1 MQTLRDKERQ
11 AMNIYELRDK
21 AMHLPLRPGVYI
33 MKNIRDE
40 IIYIGKAKALKN
52 RVSQYFG
59 SDKNHPE
66 KVRQMVANVD
76 HFDYIICASEF
87 EALVLECS
95 LIKQHKPKYN
105 ILLKDDKGYSY
116 IRISSGEWRRI
127 SFEMQQKDDGAKYL
141 GPYMSAWYAKNAVD
155 EALKIFRLPSCSRVF
170 PRDIGKGRPC
180 LNYYIKQCSAPCA
193 GKISLRDYNESVDS
207 AISFLRSGDSDSI
220 RLMTEKMNEAAE
232 NLEFELAA
240 KLRDRISAVRRIT
253 EKQNVVDASVKEQD
267 VIGLAVE
274 KGDVCFAV
282 IRFQGGRLYDKE
294 DFLIKDVGENPG
306 LEAMRSEFIQQYYT
320 MRENI
325 PPVIS
330 LDGEAED
337 SELLSEWLSEKRG
350 KAVRIRLPQKGDNMR
365 IVEMSRENA
374 AERLAQS
381 HGHLGHELTALDELA
396 KLLGLEKTPRFIESY
411 DISHHAGSDN
421 VAGMVVFKDGRP
433 FKKSYR
439 RFEIK
444 GFTGQDDYGSMN
456 EVMER
461 RIKEYYKNPDSGI
474 GFGQLPDLI
483 LLDGG
488 KGQVSAVRPVLEKYG
503 LDIPLFGMVKDN
515 HHRTRAITDEG
526 HEIAINSRRKAFTL
540 VSTIQDE
547 VHRFA
552 IGYHRQKHS
561 KRAFSTSLTEI
572 EGIGPA
578 RAKSLMTTFKSI
590 KRIRQAEV
598 EELLGAAGM
607 NLPAAEAVYNH
618 FHRDDNGENRDN

>member
-1 MQTLRDKERQ
+1 
-11 AMNIYELRDK
+11 MNIYELRDK
-21 AMHLPLRPGVYI
+21 AMHLPLKPGVYI
-33 MKNIRDE
+33 MKNIRNE

-116 IRISSGEWRRI
+116 IRISDGEWKRI
-127 SFEMQQKDDGAKYL
+127 SFEMQQADDGAKYL

-155 EALKIFRLPSCSRVF
+155 EALKIFRLPSCSKVF

-193 GKISLRDYNESVDS
+193 GKISLKDYSESVES

-240 KLRDRISAVRRIT
+240 KLRDRISAVKKIT
-253 EKQNVVDASVKEQD
+253 ERQNVVDASVREQD
-267 VIGLAVE
+267 VIGVAVE
-274 KGDVCFAV
+274 KGDACFAV

-294 DFLIKDVGENPG
+294 DFLIKDIGENPE
-306 LEAMRSEFIQQYYT
+306 LESMRSEFIQQYYT
-320 MRENI
+320 IRENI
-325 PPVIS
+325 PPVIA
-330 LDGEAED
+330 LDGKAED

-350 KAVRIRLPQKGDNMR
+350 KSVRIKIPQKGDNMR

-396 KLLGLEKTPRFIESY
+396 KLLGLKAIPRFIESY
-411 DISHHAGSDN
+411 DISHNAGSDN

-456 EVMER
+456 EVIDR
-461 RIKEYYKNPDSGI
+461 RIREYYKNPDSGI

-515 HHRTRAITDEG
+515 HHRTRAVTDEG

-540 VSTIQDE
+540 VSTIQEE

-561 KRAFSTSLTEI
+561 KRTFSTSLTEI

-578 RAKSLMTTFKSI
+578 RAKALMSTFRSI
-590 KRIRQAEV
+590 KRISQAEI
-598 EELLGAAGM
+598 EELLGVAGM
-607 NLPAAEAVYNH
+607 TLPAAEAVYNH
-618 FHRDDNGENRDN
+618 FHNENDDKVQKD

>member
-1 MQTLRDKERQ
+1 M
-11 AMNIYELRDK
+11 
-21 AMHLPLRPGVYI
+21 
-33 MKNIRDE
+33 
-40 IIYIGKAKALKN
+40 
-52 RVSQYFG
+52 
-59 SDKNHPE
+59 
-66 KVRQMVANVD
+66 
-76 HFDYIICASEF
+76 
-87 EALVLECS
+87 
-95 LIKQHKPKYN
+95 
-105 ILLKDDKGYSY
+105 
-116 IRISSGEWRRI
+116 
-127 SFEMQQKDDGAKYL
+127 
-141 GPYMSAWYAKNAVD
+141 
-155 EALKIFRLPSCSRVF
+155 
-170 PRDIGKGRPC
+170 
-180 LNYYIKQCSAPCA
+180 
-193 GKISLRDYNESVDS
+193 
-207 AISFLRSGDSDSI
+207 
-220 RLMTEKMNEAAE
+220 
-232 NLEFELAA
+232 
-240 KLRDRISAVRRIT
+240 
-253 EKQNVVDASVKEQD
+253 VDASVKEQD

-274 KGDVCFAV
+274 KGDACFAV

>member
-1 MQTLRDKERQ
+1 MELK
-11 AMNIYELRDK
+11 ELRDK
-21 AMHLPLRPGVYI
+21 AMHLPLKPGVYI
-33 MKNIRDE
+33 MKNVRDE

-76 HFDYIICASEF
+76 HFDYILCGSEF

-116 IRISSGEWRRI
+116 IRISNDEWRKI
-127 SFEMQQKDDGAKYL
+127 SFEMQKDDDGATYL
-141 GPYMSAWYAKNAVD
+141 GPYMSAWYAKNAVE
-155 EALKIFRLPSCSRVF
+155 EAQRIFRLPNCGKQF

-180 LNYYIKQCSAPCA
+180 LNYHIKQCDAPCS
-193 GKISLRDYNESVDS
+193 GKLSKKEYDESIDA
-207 AISFLRSGDSDSI
+207 AISFLKSGDTDSI

-240 KLRDRISAVRRIT
+240 RLRDRITAIRKIT
-253 EKQNVVDASVKEQD
+253 EKQHVVAANIREQD
-267 VIGLAVE
+267 AIAVMTE
-274 KGDVCFAV
+274 GKEACFAV
-282 IRFQGGRLYDKE
+282 IRFRDGRLYDKE
-294 DFLIKDVGENPG
+294 DFLLRDAGENPD
-306 LEAMRSEFIQQYYT
+306 LPAMRSEFIQQYYS
-320 MRENI
+320 MRDSI
-325 PPVIS
+325 PPVVS

-337 SELLSEWLSEKRG
+337 EELLSAWLSEKRG
-350 KAVRIRLPQKGDNMR
+350 KTVRLQHPQKGENVR
-365 IVEMSRENA
+365 IIEMSRENA

-381 HGHLGHELTALDELA
+381 HGHFGHELTALDELA
-396 KLLGLEKTPRFIESY
+396 KLLGLPKAPQFIESY

-433 FKKSYR
+433 LKSSYR
-439 RFEIK
+439 KFSIK
-444 GFTGQDDYGSMN
+444 GFIGQNDYGSMT
-456 EVMER
+456 EVLTR
-461 RIKEYYKNPDSGI
+461 RFQEYFKNPDSGI

-488 KGQVSAVRPVLEKYG
+488 KGQVSAVRPVLEKFG
-503 LDIPLFGMVKDN
+503 LNIPLFGMVKDD

-526 HEIAINSRRKAFTL
+526 HEIAINSKRRAFTL
-540 VSTIQDE
+540 ISGIQDE

-561 KRAFSTSLTEI
+561 KRSFASGLTEI

-578 RAKSLMTTFKSI
+578 RAKALMQRFKTVT
-590 KRIRQAEV
+590 RIRQAEV
-598 EELLGAAGM
+598 EELMQVKEM
-607 NLPAAEAVYNH
+607 NLPAAEAVYRYYH
-618 FHRDDNGENRDN
+618 PETEEKSP

>member
-1 MQTLRDKERQ
+1 
-11 AMNIYELRDK
+11 MNIYELRDK
-21 AMHLPLRPGVYI
+21 AMHLPLKPGVYI
-33 MKNIRDE
+33 MKNIRNE

-116 IRISSGEWRRI
+116 IRISDGEWKRI
-127 SFEMQQKDDGAKYL
+127 SFEMQQADDGAKYL

-155 EALKIFRLPSCSRVF
+155 EALKIFRLPSCSKVF

-193 GKISLRDYNESVDS
+193 GKISLKDYSESVES

-240 KLRDRISAVRRIT
+240 KLRDRISAVKKIT
-253 EKQNVVDASVKEQD
+253 ERQNVVDASVREQD
-267 VIGLAVE
+267 VIGVAVE
-274 KGDVCFAV
+274 KGDACFAV

-294 DFLIKDVGENPG
+294 DFLIKDIGENPE
-306 LEAMRSEFIQQYYT
+306 LESMRSEFIQQYYT
-320 MRENI
+320 IRENI
-325 PPVIS
+325 PPVIA
-330 LDGEAED
+330 LDGKAED

-350 KAVRIRLPQKGDNMR
+350 KSVRIKIPQKGDNLR

-396 KLLGLEKTPRFIESY
+396 KLLGLKAIPRFIESY

-456 EVMER
+456 EVIDR
-461 RIKEYYKNPDSGI
+461 RIREYYKNPDSGI

-515 HHRTRAITDEG
+515 HHRTRAVTDEG

-540 VSTIQDE
+540 VSTIQEE

-561 KRAFSTSLTEI
+561 KRTFSTSLTEI

-578 RAKSLMTTFKSI
+578 RAKALMSTFRSI
-590 KRIRQAEV
+590 KRISQAEI
-598 EELLGAAGM
+598 EELLGVAGM
-607 NLPAAEAVYNH
+607 TLPAAEAVYNH
-618 FHRDDNGENRDN
+618 FHNENDDKVQKD

>member
-193 GKISLRDYNESVDS
+193 GKISIRDYNESVDS

-274 KGDVCFAV
+274 KGDACFAV

>member
-1 MQTLRDKERQ
+1 
-11 AMNIYELRDK
+11 MNIYELRDK
-21 AMHLPLRPGVYI
+21 AMHLPLKPGVYI
-33 MKNIRDE
+33 MKNNKDE

-59 SDKNHPE
+59 SDRNHPE
-66 KVRQMVANVD
+66 KVRRMVSNVD

-116 IRISSGEWRRI
+116 VRISGGQWRRI
-127 SFEMQQKDDGAKYL
+127 SFEMQQADDGAKYL

-155 EALKIFRLPSCSRVF
+155 EALKIFRLPSCSKVF

-193 GKISLRDYNESVDS
+193 GKISLKDYNESVDS
-207 AISFLRSGDSDSI
+207 AVSFLRSGDSDSI
-220 RLMTEKMNEAAE
+220 RIMTEKMNEAAE

-240 KLRDRISAVRRIT
+240 KLRDRINAVKKIT
-253 EKQNVVDASVKEQD
+253 EKQNVVDANIKEQD
-267 VIGLAVE
+267 AVGVAVE
-274 KGDVCFAV
+274 KNDACFAV
-282 IRFQGGRLYDKE
+282 IRFRDGRLFDKE
-294 DFLIKDVGENPG
+294 DFLIKDAGEDPD
-306 LEAMRSEFIQQYYT
+306 LPAMRSEFIQQYYT
-320 MRENI
+320 MRDRI
-325 PPVIS
+325 PPVIA

-337 SELLSEWLSEKRG
+337 DELLGKWLSEKRG
-350 KAVRIRLPQKGDNMR
+350 KSVKINIPQRGENMR
-365 IVEMSRENA
+365 IVEMARENA

-381 HGHLGHELTALDELA
+381 HGHFGHELTALDELA
-396 KLLGLEKTPRFIESY
+396 KLLGLKKTPRFIESY

-421 VAGMVVFKDGRP
+421 VAGMIVFKDGRP

-439 RFEIK
+439 KFEIK
-444 GFTGQDDYGSMN
+444 GFVGQDDYGSMN
-456 EVMER
+456 EVIER

-526 HEIAINSRRKAFTL
+526 HEIAINSKRRAFTL
-540 VSTIQDE
+540 VSSIQDE

-561 KRAFSTSLTEI
+561 SRSFRSSLTEI
-572 EGIGPA
+572 DGIGET
-578 RAKSLMTTFKSI
+578 RAKALMSAFKSI
-590 KRIRQAEV
+590 KRIREAEI
-598 EELLGAAGM
+598 EELAGVKGM
-607 NLPAAEAVYNH
+607 TMPAAEAIYKFYH
-618 FHRDDNGENRDN
+618 KKD

>member
-1 MQTLRDKERQ
+1 
-11 AMNIYELRDK
+11 
-21 AMHLPLRPGVYI
+21 
-33 MKNIRDE
+33 MKNEKNE

-66 KVRQMVANVD
+66 KVRRMVENVD
-76 HFDYIICASEF
+76 HFDYIICGSEF

-116 IRISSGEWRRI
+116 IRISNEPWRRI
-127 SFEMQQKDDGAKYL
+127 SFEMQQKDDGAQYL

-155 EALKIFRLPSCSRVF
+155 EALKIFRLPTCGKVF

-180 LNYYIKQCSAPCA
+180 LNYYIKQCSAPCS
-193 GKISLRDYNESVDS
+193 GKFSHKDYNESVDA
-207 AISFLRSGDSDSI
+207 AISFLKSGDSDSI

-240 KLRDRISAVRRIT
+240 RLRDRISAVKKIT
-253 EKQNVVDASVKEQD
+253 EKQNVVAANVKEQD
-267 VIGLAVE
+267 AIAVITERGEA
-274 KGDVCFAV
+274 CFAV
-282 IRFQGGRLYDKE
+282 IRFKNSRLYDKE
-294 DFLIKDVGENPG
+294 DFVIRDVGDDPD
-306 LEAMRSEFIQQYYT
+306 LPSMRSEFIQQYYSI
-320 MRENI
+320 RDNI
-325 PPVIS
+325 PPIVA

-337 SELLSEWLSEKRG
+337 EELLCTWLSEKRG
-350 KAVRIRLPQKGDNMR
+350 KSVKLSHPQKGENMR
-365 IVEMSRENA
+365 IIEMTRENA

-396 KLLGLEKTPRFIESY
+396 KLLGLPKAPRFIESY

-433 FKKSYR
+433 YKKSYR
-439 RFEIK
+439 KFEIK
-444 GFTGQDDYGSMN
+444 SFVGQDDYGSMT
-456 EVMER
+456 EVLTR
-461 RIKEYYKNPDSGI
+461 RFKEYYKNPDSGI

-488 KGQVSAVRPVLEKYG
+488 KGQVSAVRPVLEKFG

-526 HEIAINSRRKAFTL
+526 HEIAISSKRKAFTL
-540 VSTIQDE
+540 VSGIQDE

-561 KRAFSTSLTEI
+561 KRSFATSLTDI
-572 EGIGPA
+572 DGIGPT
-578 RAKSLMTTFKSI
+578 RAKALLTRFKTI
-590 KRIRQAEV
+590 ARIREAEP
-598 EELLGAAGM
+598 EELMQVKGM
-607 NLPAAEAVYNH
+607 TQPAAEAVYRYYH
-618 FHRDDNGENRDN
+618 PIDQ

>member
-1 MQTLRDKERQ
+1 
-11 AMNIYELRDK
+11 
-21 AMHLPLRPGVYI
+21 
-33 MKNIRDE
+33 
-40 IIYIGKAKALKN
+40 
-52 RVSQYFG
+52 
-59 SDKNHPE
+59 
-66 KVRQMVANVD
+66 MVANVD

-116 IRISSGEWRRI
+116 IRISDGEWKRI
-127 SFEMQQKDDGAKYL
+127 SFEMQQADDGAKYL

-155 EALKIFRLPSCSRVF
+155 EALKIFRLPSCSKVF

-193 GKISLRDYNESVDS
+193 GKISLKDYSESVES

-240 KLRDRISAVRRIT
+240 KLRDRISAVKKIT
-253 EKQNVVDASVKEQD
+253 ERQNVVDASVREQD
-267 VIGLAVE
+267 VIGVAVE
-274 KGDVCFAV
+274 KGDACFAV

-294 DFLIKDVGENPG
+294 DFLIKDIGENPE
-306 LEAMRSEFIQQYYT
+306 LESMRSEFIQQYYT
-320 MRENI
+320 IRENI
-325 PPVIS
+325 PPVIA
-330 LDGEAED
+330 LDGKAED

-350 KAVRIRLPQKGDNMR
+350 KSVRIKIPQKGDNMR

-396 KLLGLEKTPRFIESY
+396 KLLGLKAIPRFIESY

-444 GFTGQDDYGSMN
+444 GFTGQDDYGTMN
-456 EVMER
+456 EVIDR
-461 RIKEYYKNPDSGI
+461 RIREYYKNPDSGI

-515 HHRTRAITDEG
+515 HHRTRAVTDEG

-540 VSTIQDE
+540 VSTIQEE

-561 KRAFSTSLTEI
+561 KRTFSTSLTEI

-578 RAKSLMTTFKSI
+578 RAKALMSTFRSI
-590 KRIRQAEV
+590 KRISHAEI
-598 EELLGAAGM
+598 
-607 NLPAAEAVYNH
+607 
-618 FHRDDNGENRDN
+618 

>member
-1 MQTLRDKERQ
+1 MDIKQ
-11 AMNIYELRDK
+11 LRDK
-21 AMHLPLRPGVYI
+21 AMHLPLKPGVYI
-33 MKNIRDE
+33 MKNTRNE

-66 KVRQMVANVD
+66 KVRRMVENVD
-76 HFDYIICASEF
+76 HFDYIICGSEF

-116 IRISSGEWRRI
+116 IRISKPPWRKI
-127 SFEMQQKDDGAKYL
+127 SFEMQKSGDGADYL

-155 EALKIFRLPSCSRVF
+155 EALKIFRLPSCGKTF
-170 PRDIGKGRPC
+170 PRDIGKSRPC
-180 LNYYIKQCSAPCA
+180 LNYYIKQCSAPCS
-193 GKISLRDYNESVDS
+193 GKISQKDYDECVD
-207 AISFLRSGDSDSI
+207 AAVMFLKSGDSDSI
-220 RLMTEKMNEAAE
+220 RQMTERMNEAAE

-240 KLRDRISAVRRIT
+240 RLRDRISAVKKIT
-253 EKQNVVDASVKEQD
+253 EKQNVVAANVKEQD
-267 VIGLAVE
+267 AISVMTEGEEA
-274 KGDVCFAV
+274 CFAV
-282 IRFQGGRLYDKE
+282 IRFSQGRLYDKE
-294 DFLIKDVGENPG
+294 DFLIRNIGADPD
-306 LEAMRSEFIQQYYT
+306 LPSMRSEFIQQYYS
-320 MRENI
+320 MRDNI
-325 PPVIS
+325 PPVIA

-337 SELLSEWLSEKRG
+337 EQLLSQWLSEKKGRS
-350 KAVRIRLPQKGDNMR
+350 VRLTHPQKGENMR
-365 IVEMSRENA
+365 IIEMSRENA

-396 KLLGLEKTPRFIESY
+396 KLLGLPKAPRFIESY

-433 FKKSYR
+433 YKKSYR

-444 GFTGQDDYGSMN
+444 GFVGQDDYGSMN
-456 EVMER
+456 EVIR
-461 RIKEYYKNPDSGI
+461 RRFKEYFKNPDSGI

-488 KGQVSAVRPVLEKYG
+488 KGQVSAVRPVLEEFG

-526 HEIAINSRRKAFTL
+526 HEIAINSKRRAFTL
-540 VSTIQDE
+540 VSGIQDE

-552 IGYHRQKHS
+552 ITYHRQKHS
-561 KRAFSTSLTEI
+561 KRSFATSLTEI
-572 EGIGPA
+572 EGIGPT
-578 RAKSLMTTFKSI
+578 RAKALMTTFKTIGRI
-590 KRIRQAEV
+590 KEAEV
-598 EELLGAAGM
+598 EELLQVKGM
-607 NLPAAEAVYNH
+607 TLPAAEAVYHYYRKDKNT
-618 FHRDDNGENRDN
+618 DEE